1 VHPDAVSTALRIASI
16 MIVAKAVL
24 IGVVYW
30 RRAEILGRPLHIGAD
45 CGRAPKAPRALPD
58 IELPPIGKTEQQY
71 LTHQHVQ
78 ELAVACGRF
87 RTLVLVLALCGLR
100 FGEAVALRRKHV
112 DLKAARI
119 WVKASATH
127 VARKGID
134 ESDTKTHEDR
144 KVPIPASVLELL
156 RTELPDD
163 AEPLVFPGRKRG
175 FLPLGE
181 FRWAFDQAVQTVRTA
196 TDAQRQQEIAEAR
209 EAVTPEFPVI
219 TPHQLRHTCASL
231 AIAAGANIKVLQ
243 NLLGHKTATLTLD
256 RYGHL
261 YPDELRVIA
270 DALDVRARAA
280 AASLRPQPAPDGPPE
295 LRLVP

>member
-1 VHPDAVSTALRIASI
+1 VSTALRIASI

-181 FRWAFDQAVQTVRTA
+181 FRWAFDQAVHG
-196 TDAQRQQEIAEAR
+196 TDRDR
-209 EAVTPEFPVI
+209 
-219 TPHQLRHTCASL
+219 CA
-231 AIAAGANIKVLQ
+231 APAGDRRGPRG
-243 NLLGHKTATLTLD
+243 GHA
-256 RYGHL
+256 
-261 YPDELRVIA
+261 
-270 DALDVRARAA
+270 
-280 AASLRPQPAPDGPPE
+280 
-295 LRLVP
+295 